1 MSNPCKRALLP
12 CESSSTYKVSYF
24 EAYRCEK
31 LPTLRKKHR
40 KQRLQ
45 AATKVTEVL
54 PRPNHDSDGNNEE
67 QRSRADKNPDR
78 KKAVFHDRDRMHQ
91 QTTGGPTFR
100 IVPSVFHGHKRFV
113 VPWLRDTQF
122 SEACIRSTF
131 PMVQDEGTIYAEL
144 DLGPRNVDRL
154 AIHVKGI
161 ENNLDGTRLKCSVSV
176 KRQPDSALVA

>member
-1 MSNPCKRALLP
+1 VCRQDVQDQ
-12 CESSSTYKVSYF
+12 VSCF

-31 LPTLRKKHR
+31 LSTLRKKHQ

-54 PRPNHDSDGNNEE
+54 PRPNHDSDGNHEE

-78 KKAVFHDRDRMHQ
+78 KKAAVFHDRDRMHQ
-91 QTTGGPTFR
+91 QTAGGPTFR
-100 IVPSVFHGHKRFV
+100 IVPSVFHGHKQFV
-113 VPWLRDTQF
+113 VPWLRATQF
-122 SEACIRSTF
+122 SEVCIRSTL
-131 PMVQDEGTIYAEL
+131 PMVQDDGTIYAEL

-161 ENNLDGTRLKCSVSV
+161 ENNLDGTRLRCSVSV
-176 KRQPDSALVA
+176 KRQPDSALVARH